1 MAIRSNGIYHIRGV
15 NTSVLDS
22 ERAQSMTIA
31 DREKLASLSANLWF
45 DWLQT
50 LDDDAFKQ
58 HLNWF
63 DKISGGTLSACKTL
77 LTAKTLLKE
86 HNEQERKSL

>member
-1 MAIRSNGIYHIRGV
+1 MNGFFHIRGAYA
-15 NTSVLDS
+15 SVLTMKG
-22 ERAQSMTIA
+22 AQFMTIA

-63 DKISGGTLSACKTL
+63 DKISGGTLTACRTL
-77 LTAKTLLKE
+77 LTAKILLKE
-86 HNEQERKSL
+86 HNETGESIT

>member
-1 MAIRSNGIYHIRGV
+1 
-15 NTSVLDS
+15 
-22 ERAQSMTIA
+22 MTIA

-63 DKISGGTLSACKTL
+63 DKISGGTLSACRTL

-86 HNEQERKSL
+86 HNERRENQSHD

>member
-1 MAIRSNGIYHIRGV
+1 ML
-15 NTSVLDS
+15 SVFNNES
-22 ERAQSMTIA
+22 EKFMTIP

-50 LDDDAFKQ
+50 LDDADFKK

-63 DKISGGTLSACKTL
+63 DKISGGTLTACRTL
-77 LTAKTLLKE
+77 LTAKTLLQNQNGVKTV
-86 HNEQERKSL
+86 